1 MSVIDTICDE
11 HLALTDILTE
21 RRRHLLDVLRN
32 IEAVDLY
39 NLDAI
44 LKPYCSLRR
53 KVIVAMEKLDVLEE
67 HYKSYRS

>member
-44 LKPYCSLRR
+44 LKQYCSLRR